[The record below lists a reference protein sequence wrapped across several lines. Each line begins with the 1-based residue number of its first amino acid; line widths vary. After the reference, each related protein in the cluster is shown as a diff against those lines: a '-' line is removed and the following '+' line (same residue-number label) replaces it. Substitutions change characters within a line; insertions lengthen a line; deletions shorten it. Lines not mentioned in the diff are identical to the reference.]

1 MKCGRCGVEILGRPH
16 HLLID
21 KKWMFTC
28 DKCAREYAT
37 PGMRGKDLEKK
48 VERKTVETSENSI
61 VSEVARINEKL
72 DLLIE
77 ILREK
82 TGG

>member
-1 MKCGRCGVEILGRPH
+1 MKCGKCGVEILGRPH

-21 KKWMFTC
+21 KQWMFTC

-37 PGMRGKDLEKK
+37 PKTRRRE
-48 VERKTVETSENSI
+48 EKTVEDVGTPENPI
-61 VSEVARINEKL
+61 VREAARINEKL

-77 ILREK
+77 ILKEK